1 MANMFYTT
9 LRDRGL
15 LKLHGADT
23 REFLQGLMSNDV
35 MDVSASQTVYGA
47 LLTPQGKFLFDFF
60 VSRGEND
67 DELILDCEGSRLDV
81 LQKRLTMYKL
91 RSDVTIEDVTSNYS
105 VVACF
110 GTDVSDA
117 LGLDASAGASAT
129 FAGGTAHID
138 PRLADM
144 GARLIA
150 AGEDWVQ
157 ELEGA
162 GFKASD
168 QTAYDA
174 HRLGL
179 GVSDGSRD
187 ILIEKSFPLECNFDE
202 LNAIS
207 YTKGCYVG
215 QELTAR
221 THHRGTVRKRLLPV
235 DVTGPMPESG
245 APVMSG
251 ERQVGEM
258 RWGDNG
264 KALAVLRLEHIQGVE
279 DPQFSAGDAVITP
292 VVPDWVVLPEL
303 ADPES

>member
-1 MANMFYTT
+1 
-9 LRDRGL
+9 
-15 LKLHGADT
+15 
-23 REFLQGLMSNDV
+23 MSNDV
-35 MDVSASQTVYGA
+35 MDVSASRTIYGA

-60 VSRGEND
+60 VSQGKSE
-67 DELILDCEGSRLDV
+67 DELILDCEGARLDV

-91 RSDVTIEDVTSNYS
+91 RSDVTIEDVTENFS

-110 GTDVSDA
+110 GTDIATAV
-117 LGLDASAGASAT
+117 GLEHTAGAAT
-129 FAGGTAHID
+129 AFANGTACVD
-138 PRLADM
+138 PRIADM
-144 GARLIA
+144 GVRLIV
-150 AGEDWVQ
+150 AGDDRVQ
-157 ELEGA
+157 ELEDA
-162 GFKASD
+162 GVTASD
-168 QTAYDA
+168 QAAYDS

-187 ILIEKSFPLECNFDE
+187 ILVEKSFPLECNFDE

-264 KALAVLRLEHIQGVE
+264 KALAILRLEHIQGVD
-279 DPQFSAGDAVITP
+279 DPQFSSGEAVITP

-303 ADPES
+303 ADPEG

>member
-1 MANMFYTT
+1 MFYTS
-9 LRDRGL
+9 LNDRGL
-15 LKLHGADT
+15 LKLRGADT

-35 MDVSASQTVYGA
+35 MDVSASRTIYGA

-60 VSRGEND
+60 VSQGEND
-67 DELILDCEGSRLDV
+67 NELILDCEGSRLDV
-81 LQKRLTMYKL
+81 LQKRLSMYKM
-91 RSDVTIEDVTSNYS
+91 RSDVTIEDITANFS
-105 VVACF
+105 VIACF
-110 GTDVSDA
+110 GEDIATN
-117 LGLDASAGASAT
+117 LGLDASAGASTAV
-129 FAGGTAHID
+129 AGGTACID

-144 GARLIA
+144 GARLIV
-150 AGEDWVQ
+150 AGDAWIQ
-157 ELEGA
+157 ELESA
-162 GFKASD
+162 GLTASD
-168 QTAYDA
+168 QAAYDA

-235 DVTGPMPESG
+235 DVSGPMPESG

-264 KALAVLRLEHIQGVE
+264 RALAVLRLEHIQGVE